1 MPRSHNMQ
9 SGAVAKSGKQN
20 QIRVV
25 LKKREKGDVCLMSRV
40 FKHSPVNSSQIWTF
54 FQQFFPLLLF
64 FKNGKNLF
72 FICHFQASQ
81 GHFWVFKRWDWPNW
95 IKLTPA
101 FMQQKFYCQ
110 TCFDIKVSSTFQYQG
125 HFIELR
131 EVDTLNRLKAAPLNK
146 NGSLPAFLISL
157 DLWQSNI
164 GSQVRIWK
172 GDIYWQRRFQSW

>member
-1 MPRSHNMQ
+1 MFVWCHEFS
-9 SGAVAKSGKQN
+9 S
-20 QIRVV
+20 V
-25 LKKREKGDVCLMSRV
+25 LLSTPHKFELFFFNNFSDFSMKREGDSMREI
-40 FKHSPVNSSQIWTF
+40 FRPGW
-54 FQQFFPLLLF
+54 
-64 FKNGKNLF
+64 
-72 FICHFQASQ
+72 

-110 TCFDIKVSSTFQYQG
+110 TCFDIKVSSTFRYQG